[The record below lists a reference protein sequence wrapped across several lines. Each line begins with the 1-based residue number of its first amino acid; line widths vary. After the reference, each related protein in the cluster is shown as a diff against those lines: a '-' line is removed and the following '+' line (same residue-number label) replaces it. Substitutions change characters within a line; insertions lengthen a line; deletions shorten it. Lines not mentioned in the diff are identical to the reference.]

1 MKNLSLMTLAVGML
15 LSNLAMATGSGDCP
29 KHDQSGRDEKPKVQ
43 LAKIV
48 NPKPNI
54 VAVKPVSPSNGGV
67 DSFEEYRE

>member
-29 KHDQSGRDEKPKVQ
+29 KHDQSGRDEKPKVLQ
-43 LAKIV
+43 LAKTV

-54 VAVKPVSPSNGGV
+54 VAVKPVSSSNAGV
-67 DSFEEYRE
+67 DGQEYRE